1 MDSKDC
7 GQLNAVQNIIYY
19 LWSYLLADGSMQ
31 GFINQISAESAY
43 VRESKMLNSLKILTG
58 FAACS
63 MMVSVASANDEIKS
77 RSQQSKQAVQEFAGQ
92 LKGELQSAMK
102 SKGPMHAVD
111 VCHKKAPE
119 IAQQLSE
126 KYGWEISRT
135 SLKARNAGNQP
146 DAWEKSVLEK
156 FEQRKADGEDVKPMA
171 HAEIVETDGKKQFR
185 FMKAIPTGGVCLT
198 CHGDNIATEL
208 KAKIDE
214 LYPQDAATGFKEGD
228 IRGAFSI
235 TQPM

>member
-1 MDSKDC
+1 
-7 GQLNAVQNIIYY
+7 
-19 LWSYLLADGSMQ
+19 
-31 GFINQISAESAY
+31 
-43 VRESKMLNSLKILTG
+43 MLNSLKILTG
-58 FAACS
+58 LAACS
-63 MMVSVASANDEIKS
+63 MMVSVASASDEIKS
-77 RSQQSKQAVQEFAGQ
+77 RSQQSKQAVQEFASQ

-102 SKGPMHAVD
+102 SKGPMYAVD

-119 IAQQLSE
+119 IAQQLSG

-156 FEQRKADGEDVKPMA
+156 FEQRKASGEDVKPMA
-171 HAEIVETDGKKQFR
+171 YAEIVETNGKKQFR
-185 FMKAIPTGGVCLT
+185 FMKAIPTDTVCLT
-198 CHGDNIATEL
+198 CHGDNVTPEL

-214 LYPQDAATGFKEGD
+214 LYPQDAATGFKQGD

-235 TQPM
+235 TWPDTRND

>member
-1 MDSKDC
+1 M
-7 GQLNAVQNIIYY
+7 G
-19 LWSYLLADGSMQ
+19 LLK
-31 GFINQISAESAY
+31 ISADLAY
-43 VRESKMLNSLKILTG
+43 LRESKMLNSLKILTG
-58 FAACS
+58 ISVFS
-63 MMVSVASANDEIKS
+63 VMVSVASADDEIKS
-77 RSQQSKQAVQEFAGQ
+77 RAQQSKQAVQEFAGQ
-92 LKGELQSAMK
+92 LKGELKSAMK
-102 SKGPMHAVD
+102 SKGPIHAVD

-119 IAQQLSE
+119 IAQQLSD

-146 DAWEKSVLEK
+146 DGWEKSVLEK

-171 HAEIVETDGKKQFR
+171 HAEIVEADGTKQFR
-185 FMKAIPTGGVCLT
+185 FMKAIPTGTVCLT
-198 CHGDNIATEL
+198 CHGENITPEL

-214 LYPQDAATGFKEGD
+214 LYPQDAATGFKQGD

>member
-1 MDSKDC
+1 
-7 GQLNAVQNIIYY
+7 
-19 LWSYLLADGSMQ
+19 MQ
-31 GFINQISAESAY
+31 GFFNQISAELAY
-43 VRESKMLNSLKILTG
+43 VRESKMLNGLKILSG
-58 FAACS
+58 LAACS
-63 MMVSVASANDEIKS
+63 LMVSVASANDEIKS

-102 SKGPMHAVD
+102 AKGPMHAVD
-111 VCHKKAPE
+111 VCHTKAPE

-156 FEQRKADGEDVKPMA
+156 FEQRKADGEDIKPMA

-185 FMKAIPTGGVCLT
+185 FMKAIPTDTVCLA
-198 CHGDNIATEL
+198 CHGDNVAPEL
-208 KAKIDE
+208 QAKIDE
-214 LYPQDAATGFKEGD
+214 LYPQDAATGFKQGD

-235 TQPM
+235 VQPM